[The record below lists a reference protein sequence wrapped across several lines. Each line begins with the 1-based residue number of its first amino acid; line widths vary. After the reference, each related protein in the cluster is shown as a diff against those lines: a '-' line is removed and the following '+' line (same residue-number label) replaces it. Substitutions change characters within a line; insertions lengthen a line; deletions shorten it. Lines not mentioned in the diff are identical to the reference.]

1 MQVTDFTHYDYIGA
15 PWSSFRGVAGGGGV
29 SIRNVT
35 VMLAL
40 LRRELASLRH
50 EEREDAFLKWGQEDD
65 FFVSRMVRAMAAGD
79 TFKLPS
85 AQVRTGYVHFMMIM
99 VETFSLWVD
108 CMLTPF
114 DCWLA

>member
-65 FFVSRMVRAMAAGD
+65 FFVSRMVRAMAAGE
-79 TFKLPS
+79 TFQLPS
-85 AQVRTGYVHFMMIM
+85 AQVRTYAKVYFMMIM
-99 VETFSLWVD
+99 VELFALWVD
-108 CMLTPF
+108 
-114 DCWLA
+114 